1 MPIYP
6 LNAQD
11 RMKPPEIILL
21 ALIELLGLFMI
32 ARLWLK
38 SKTPLVKRILW
49 SVILLIPLIGPM
61 MYGFVS
67 LDPSA
72 HGEDPG
78 DHSSGGGVGDTG
90 PH

>member
-1 MPIYP
+1 
-6 LNAQD
+6 
-11 RMKPPEIILL
+11 MKSPEIILL

-38 SKTPLVKRILW
+38 KSKATLVHRIVW
-49 SVILLIPLIGPM
+49 SFILLIPLIGPI